1 MTVYRF
7 QLSKFAVLGCIAGI
21 LLGLSAAGYTAYRIW
36 RNLYSELSVQLVLQY
51 AVVLLVAVLA
61 LVIFISVLAHSVYK
75 ITDKQ
80 IVLRFGIIKSVYTI
94 ADIVKIHRFTK
105 TNKLV
110 LYFKDQRFTVV
121 VVKPEWY
128 GDFVQDIL
136 ARGKH
141 IEYET
146 SEEEEEEQK

>member
-21 LLGLSAAGYTAYRIW
+21 LLGLGAAGYTAYRIW

-80 IVLRFGIIKSVYTI
+80 IVLRFGIIKSVYRYT
-94 ADIVKIHRFTK
+94 ASR
-105 TNKLV
+105 
-110 LYFKDQRFTVV
+110 R
-121 VVKPEWY
+121 
-128 GDFVQDIL
+128 
-136 ARGKH
+136 R
-141 IEYET
+141 T
-146 SEEEEEEQK
+146 SSSSISRISGSRSSS

>member
-21 LLGLSAAGYTAYRIW
+21 LLGLGAAGYTAYRIW

-61 LVIFISVLAHSVYK
+61 LVIFISVLAHS
-75 ITDKQ
+75 
-80 IVLRFGIIKSVYTI
+80 I

>member
-21 LLGLSAAGYTAYRIW
+21 LLGLGAAGYTAYRIW

-80 IVLRFGIIKSVYTI
+80 IVLRFGIIKSV
-94 ADIVKIHRFTK
+94 KIHRFTK